1 MRPTPRRRRAA
12 HDHRAGS
19 AGGGQPDDRG
29 TINGA
34 EVLRVERRG
43 ATVVIA
49 DRDGSE
55 ISCEA
60 DTQQDAVEGMIH
72 RLSAMLE
79 GGMHNVSEEGTCKD
93 CGN

>member
-1 MRPTPRRRRAA
+1 MAFTDLMQWAA
-12 HDHRAGS
+12 MCGYEYKQILKTEHD
-19 AGGGQPDDRG
+19 
-29 TINGA
+29 TW
-34 EVLRVERRG
+34 V
-43 ATVVIA
+43 VVIA

-55 ISCEA
+55 IACEA